1 MFLFLLTSLSL
12 AQETTSTDSTDGSE
26 TSDTKTDTDTSSDET
41 SAAEKDIDESSTTNE
56 TANKPIEIDV
66 NEADSLDTQLS
77 KAQLKWL
84 RPSRGKLPQNP
95 YQHTD
100 FTAYTLEWGE
110 IQLGLNQNSIGILP
124 RTQIGTQVPLNIIG
138 IYNANIKVNALRSG
152 PFDLAL
158 TGDYLTLPSTNDQF
172 DTDYFDIDYYGFGA
186 FGSLRILENWSV
198 HAGGQYANLNIDGF
212 PNLDGLNNTLVKYTQ
227 LDTEELKAITSQ
239 IEDSVTYKRQQT
251 LITYNLAS
259 DIRLNRR
266 DSFILQGSM
275 VNSQSTD
282 ASIIVDTEGN
292 EFSIS
297 SEDISS
303 SPLFQFLLTP
313 QEQQTNFSTSLA
325 YQASFKRA
333 YLRVGWGYSTIP
345 YSFLLQTIDFTWRLG
360 GKTKRRANNMQK
372 IWELNKK
379 SLESGGDK
387 K

>member
-1 MFLFLLTSLSL
+1 MLLFLLTSLSL
-12 AQETTSTDSTDGSE
+12 AQETTSTDSTDDTE
-26 TSDTKTDTDTSSDET
+26 TSDTETDTDTSSDEA
-41 SAAEKDIDESSTTNE
+41 SAAEKDTDESSTTSE

-138 IYNANIKVNALRSG
+138 IYNANIKVNALRAG
-152 PFDLAL
+152 PFDLAI
-158 TGDYLTLPSTNDQF
+158 TGNYLTLPSE
-172 DTDYFDIDYYGFGA
+172 DISVQYYGVGGY
-186 FGSLRILENWSV
+186 GSLRVLDNWSV
-198 HAGGQYANLNIDGF
+198 HAGGQYANLNITGF
-212 PNLDGLNNTLVKYTQ
+212 PSLKNLNGILVWATGLDEAELNNITDQ
-227 LDTEELKAITSQ
+227 FEELANY
-239 IEDSVTYKRQQT
+239 ERQQT
-251 LITYNLAS
+251 MLTAKLAT

-275 VNSQSTD
+275 VTSQSQD
-282 ASIIVDTEGN
+282 AGLSATLPDGTEITIGSD
-292 EFSIS
+292 EI
-297 SEDISS
+297 S
-303 SPLFQFLLTP
+303 SPLFQSLFVP
-313 QEQQTNFSTSLA
+313 KEQQTNFSTSLA

-333 YLRVGWGYSTIP
+333 YLRLGWGYSTIP